1 MRFAVRSAVVVA
13 VIVGL
18 GLIVAAIVYANRVR
32 IVNRTLALL
41 VEPFRVS
48 VESID
53 FYPLGS
59 VRISNLHL
67 EPKAAP
73 PGTRLASI
81 PEAIVTYRIGELRAT
96 QRLDSIALKGVHLR
110 LDDPILGAFAN
121 DAPPSADEAIEPIPT
136 EPFLI
141 SRLALFTGIL
151 SVEDGSFDLDLS
163 TAPRMQGKW
172 EFKTEAIDFD
182 ETGLT
187 RAPFSWLL
195 HDVRLG
201 PEGNLG
207 HLATFSGTGRLSA
220 DLSRIE
226 IAPVAVEGLQL
237 ALTPEILPPP
247 RDGTQEGQ
255 ADDPTLS
262 SPAPAPKRTVSIE
275 SLAVKDAAV
284 SLRGFTGDGTPLIPD
299 LEFGTTFVLPTL
311 RFADGAWSSD
321 GPLSLVLS
329 HPQAG
334 SGGLP
339 FFSAESL
346 ELSVESPA
354 AIIGERRIASV
365 QVHDADL
372 LLTDETLARFLNRP
386 PNDNPASEAGAPW
399 IVERLDLGESSLLMK
414 DLHIGDKPLPGL
426 STSLRGEFTDL
437 RFGGVEGFAS
447 AGRQSL
453 VLGKTRLQAPGAA
466 PSSEPLLSLDHSEIE
481 ADWADFDRENLVEK
495 LSVRGAVAHFTDEAL
510 GDWLRGTEPGPD
522 VPRPL
527 DRPVYKVRQLSVADG
542 RLVADSSF
550 ASGMVPKVQST
561 FSVETLPPPSDAP
574 ESAAYSYRLGLH
586 DLAVRNH
593 ARAIGSTT
601 PGTAAPLSPVAE
613 AEVVHVDRID
623 VDFTAAGLQRTQRIE
638 KVMIDG
644 ATLTVGEGIK
654 AIAEGS
660 GADTS
665 APAAEEKKA
674 EPTPAPAAPAAPP
687 TPPSASRKLPS
698 WTVGEIEITR
708 SRVHFESLIPQVEGL
723 QFSIETRLAEIPL
736 SLDGI
741 LAQEQRQKIE
751 LAGIEIRD
759 PYDSFITVAEL
770 PTIFVEF
777 SLAGL
782 ARQEIER
789 IDLVGPSLHVGQGL
803 FWWIDYQR
811 KFREQNEG
819 ASIGFNPGGVTPA
832 KQPDWVIR
840 TINATSGK
848 IIISPTGV
856 PLGVVPFPF
865 DATTSM
871 SGGNIELKLSI
882 PDGDHVY
889 RFPDYKIELE
899 GLVGDIQFNV
909 PVKEVD
915 NNLVQTFT
923 LRKARWKDFEAS
935 GLYLSVTFDANGV
948 YGQFG
953 GSAYE
958 GYAEGQFNFYLDDK
972 GKWDAWIA
980 GTEMD
985 TGPITRV
992 LVPGTFL
999 MEGCVSLKVLS
1010 EGRDK
1015 TVGETSG
1022 EFQTTTPGWFH
1033 ITKLNSILDNLPP
1046 EWTSLQTS
1054 LTELSLI
1061 ALKRFDYDRG
1071 AGSLSFLNQEGR
1083 LELRFGGD
1091 YGTRELNLNV
1101 HDQRKQPSAASGQT
1115 DAGDAAASAT
1125 PGPIPEASARPA
1137 GAKPPV
1143 GRLVEALKKR

>member
-1 MRFAVRSAVVVA
+1 MADPHPPLPSQRRRSLKGIVRWLVRFAVRSAVVVA

-437 RFGGVEGFAS
+437 RFGGGIRLRRAAIARPREDPAAS
-447 AGRQSL
+447 SRSRPVVRAAALPRPFRDRGGLGRLRPGESRRKA
-453 VLGKTRLQAPGAA
+453 LGPRSRRPF
-466 PSSEPLLSLDHSEIE
+466 H
-481 ADWADFDRENLVEK
+481 R
-495 LSVRGAVAHFTDEAL
+495 RGARRLAERHRA
-510 GDWLRGTEPGPD
+510 GPRRPPS
-522 VPRPL
+522 PRP
-527 DRPVYKVRQLSVADG
+527 
-542 RLVADSSF
+542 
-550 ASGMVPKVQST
+550 T
-561 FSVETLPPPSDAP
+561 
-574 ESAAYSYRLGLH
+574 
-586 DLAVRNH
+586 
-593 ARAIGSTT
+593 
-601 PGTAAPLSPVAE
+601 
-613 AEVVHVDRID
+613 
-623 VDFTAAGLQRTQRIE
+623 GLQ
-638 KVMIDG
+638 
-644 ATLTVGEGIK
+644 
-654 AIAEGS
+654 
-660 GADTS
+660 S
-665 APAAEEKKA
+665 APALRRRR
-674 EPTPAPAAPAAPP
+674 
-687 TPPSASRKLPS
+687 SAR
-698 WTVGEIEITR
+698 R
-708 SRVHFESLIPQVEGL
+708 
-723 QFSIETRLAEIPL
+723 
-736 SLDGI
+736 
-741 LAQEQRQKIE
+741 
-751 LAGIEIRD
+751 
-759 PYDSFITVAEL
+759 
-770 PTIFVEF
+770 
-777 SLAGL
+777 
-782 ARQEIER
+782 
-789 IDLVGPSLHVGQGL
+789 
-803 FWWIDYQR
+803 
-811 KFREQNEG
+811 
-819 ASIGFNPGGVTPA
+819 GF
-832 KQPDWVIR
+832 
-840 TINATSGK
+840 
-848 IIISPTGV
+848 
-856 PLGVVPFPF
+856 
-865 DATTSM
+865 
-871 SGGNIELKLSI
+871 
-882 PDGDHVY
+882 
-889 RFPDYKIELE
+889 
-899 GLVGDIQFNV
+899 
-909 PVKEVD
+909 
-915 NNLVQTFT
+915 
-923 LRKARWKDFEAS
+923 
-935 GLYLSVTFDANGV
+935 
-948 YGQFG
+948 
-953 GSAYE
+953 
-958 GYAEGQFNFYLDDK
+958 
-972 GKWDAWIA
+972 
-980 GTEMD
+980 
-985 TGPITRV
+985 
-992 LVPGTFL
+992 
-999 MEGCVSLKVLS
+999 
-1010 EGRDK
+1010 
-1015 TVGETSG
+1015 
-1022 EFQTTTPGWFH
+1022 
-1033 ITKLNSILDNLPP
+1033 
-1046 EWTSLQTS
+1046 
-1054 LTELSLI
+1054 
-1061 ALKRFDYDRG
+1061 
-1071 AGSLSFLNQEGR
+1071 
-1083 LELRFGGD
+1083 ELRLRHGS
-1091 YGTRELNLNV
+1091 ESPV
-1101 HDQRKQPSAASGQT
+1101 HLLRRD
-1115 DAGDAAASAT
+1115 AASAIRR
-1125 PGPIPEASARPA
+1125 PRERRLLLPARPPRPRRPQPRESHREHDA
-1137 GAKPPV
+1137 RHSRSPESR
-1143 GRLVEALKKR
+1143 GRGRGRPRRSHRRRFHRRRSATDPAHRKGDDRRSHPHRGRRH